1 MTQFFNTISSLIDK
15 IQTFFGT
22 LYDNL
27 KQAIEELQ
35 YWISLLPPA
44 LIVSAAIIVVLLV
57 IFRVLGR

>member
-15 IQTFFGT
+15 IQTFFET

-27 KQAIEELQ
+27 QQAITELQ

>member
-1 MTQFFNTISSLIDK
+1 MTQFFNTISSFIDK
-15 IQTFFGT
+15 IQTFFET

-27 KQAIEELQ
+27 KQAITELQ
-35 YWISLLPPA
+35 YWISLLPTE

>member
-15 IQTFFGT
+15 IQTFFET

-27 KQAIEELQ
+27 KQAITELQ

>member
-15 IQTFFGT
+15 IQTFFEAF
-22 LYDNL
+22 YDNL
-27 KQAIEELQ
+27 KQAITELQ

>member
-15 IQTFFGT
+15 IQTFFEV

-27 KQAIEELQ
+27 KQAITELQ